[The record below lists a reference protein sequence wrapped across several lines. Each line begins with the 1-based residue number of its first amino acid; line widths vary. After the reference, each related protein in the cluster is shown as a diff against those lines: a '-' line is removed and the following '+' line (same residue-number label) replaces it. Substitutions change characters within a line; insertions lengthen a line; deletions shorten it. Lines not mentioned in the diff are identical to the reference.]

1 MADHSFRKL
10 SSKIL
15 GNPKKDIGGEDKF
28 SSQIG
33 FLIQNLEIVL
43 TRPEDEIMRQD
54 DDSND
59 MYFLAKGDA
68 FVVMKERTGKEH
80 QLGRLE
86 PGSHFGEIA
95 MIY

>member
-1 MADHSFRKL
+1 
-10 SSKIL
+10 
-15 GNPKKDIGGEDKF
+15 
-28 SSQIG
+28 
-33 FLIQNLEIVL
+33 
-43 TRPEDEIMRQD
+43 
-54 DDSND
+54 

-95 MIY
+95 MIYQTKRTATVISGNFSTFAKLSNEKYKELIQFIPELQSVIKKHI